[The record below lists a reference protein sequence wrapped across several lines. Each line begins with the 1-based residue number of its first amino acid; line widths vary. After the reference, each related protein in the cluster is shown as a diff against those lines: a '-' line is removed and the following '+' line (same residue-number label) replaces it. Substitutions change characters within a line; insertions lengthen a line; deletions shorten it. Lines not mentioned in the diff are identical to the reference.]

1 MSELIDRCLQQA
13 GVAADSIRAVKVHAV
28 GGAGDSGEQAVLREK
43 LPENRWILAKPYFG
57 HTLGASGAME
67 SAWLWQQLQQGAL
80 PEIPHAAA
88 YRSLPL
94 AHGAPLADGLYL
106 NYFLGFGGSAAA
118 WLMRWSRP

>member
-1 MSELIDRCLQQA
+1 MQKLLVIFIGSFFQLVLMIAICVGSARRDLVE
-13 GVAADSIRAVKVHAV
+13 AA
-28 GGAGDSGEQAVLREK
+28 
-43 LPENRWILAKPYFG
+43 Y
-57 HTLGASGAME
+57 TLGASGAME
-67 SAWLWQQLQQGAL
+67 SAWLWQQLQQGIL
-80 PEIPHAAA
+80 PEIPHPPA